1 MIEIITLSLENE
13 MDLILAHKRTMKV
26 AEKLGLTTATQT
38 TFATA
43 VSEISR
49 VVIEQTDSGWLVL
62 GLAQNKQRYSLVAAV
77 TFDAAV
83 HFTNADEGFYYA
95 QKLVPEFLLTE
106 SAGANLIE
114 MKLGLPR
121 SLSLD
126 PMKITI
132 LKDYFKYEPPL
143 NAYEE
148 IKQRNLNLN
157 KIAGEKD
164 EELRRSK
171 IIDEQ
176 KTEFI
181 STASHELKT
190 PITILKA
197 FTQMAIGLKD
207 QPNPQLKGM
216 LEKIDSQ
223 AAKLLAIVQQLL
235 DISKVEHGNLYYNKE
250 RVELNSFLTEMVE
263 VTQNI
268 LPHHLVKVDLSDDVW
283 VEVDKLR
290 MEQVISNL
298 LGNAAKYSAKGTS
311 IRVVCSKENNGWMQ
325 IAVTDEGI
333 GLSEGS
339 KQSVFD
345 KFYRDKD
352 VIKTHSGLGMG
363 LYISSKIITG
373 HGGKIWVE
381 SEEGKGSTFLFTLPH
396 E

>member
-1 MIEIITLSLENE
+1 MIAIVSLSLENE
-13 MDLILAHKRTMKV
+13 MDLVLAHKRTMKV
-26 AEKLGLTTATQT
+26 AEKLGLTIATQT

-49 VVIEQTDSGWLVL
+49 VVIEQTDSGMLTL
-62 GLAQNKQRYSLVAAV
+62 GLKQNKQRYSLIAAV

-83 HFTNADEGFYYA
+83 RFTNADEGFYYA

-121 SLSLD
+121 SLRLD
-126 PMKITI
+126 PAKIN
-132 LKDYFKYEPPL
+132 LLRDYFLNELPL

-148 IKQRNLNLN
+148 IKKRNLNLN
-157 KIAGEKD
+157 KLAEEKD

-171 IIDEQ
+171 FIDEQ

-181 STASHELKT
+181 SIASHELKT

-197 FTQMAIGLKD
+197 YTQMARGLKD
-207 QPNPQLKGM
+207 QLSPQLKGM
-216 LEKIDSQ
+216 LEKIDFQSG
-223 AAKLLAIVQQLL
+223 KLLSVIQQLL
-235 DISKVEHGNLYYNKE
+235 DISKVEHGHLQFNKE
-250 RVELNSFLTEMVE
+250 RVDLNGFLNEMVE
-263 VTQNI
+263 VTRHI
-268 LPHHLVKVDLSDDVW
+268 LPYHELSVALAESVW
-283 VEVDKLR
+283 VEIDRLR

-298 LGNAAKYSAKGTS
+298 LGNAAKYSAKNTTISIFTKKGTDGIITIS
-311 IRVVCSKENNGWMQ
+311 IKDV
-325 IAVTDEGI
+325 GI
-333 GLSEGS
+333 GLSEDS
-339 KQSVFD
+339 IRSIFD

-352 VIKTHSGLGMG
+352 VIKTHPGLGMG
-363 LYISSKIITG
+363 LYITSKIISG

-381 SEEGKGSTFLFTLPH
+381 SEEGKGSTFSFTLPH